1 MQYIV
6 TVELPDEMTMEFM
19 TLVPSH
25 RARINKMMQRGLMLS
40 YSLNMERTRLW
51 MIFNVKEAEEVE
63 RILHSL
69 PLHAHFLSYD
79 IQLLMF
85 HNATS
90 GALPSIS
97 LN

>member
-6 TVELPDEMTMEFM
+6 IVKLPDEMSHEFM
-19 TLVPSH
+19 ALIPSH
-25 RARINKMMQRGLMLS
+25 RARINKLIPRGILLS
-40 YSLNMERTRLW
+40 YSLNMERTHIW

-69 PLHAHFLSYD
+69 PLHAHFISYD
-79 IQLLMF
+79 IQMLMF
-85 HNATS
+85 HNASS
-90 GALPSIS
+90 GVLPSIS